1 MGVRMIECMHAHGKK
16 IRLERESVDVISGAQ
31 ELSTSQLRQGRKKR
45 EAKDDVKGPVCG
57 S

>member
-1 MGVRMIECMHAHGKK
+1 MGVRIDRCMHAHGQK
-16 IRLERESVDVISGAQ
+16 IQLEREPVDLISGAQ
-31 ELSTSQLRQGRKKR
+31 ELSSQLRQGRQKR